1 MDQPQHQNQ
10 NNQTAQSDDKSNL
23 LPRPTQH
30 TTENNQQL
38 PHLPVHQQQSERP
51 IQMQQLHEQQQNQR
65 ISSGPMKQENSLP
78 PQVSQIP
85 HSQQPTQ
92 IKHERT
98 LPPQIQQNQP
108 LPQTPMMYQQGQQQ
122 YHYPPPPYSQPQNM
136 RPAGMSAFSQ
146 GNVQNNSNYMR
157 YVQVPNMPP
166 MMIPSQQPRPYPH
179 MNQNQYQHRTMF
191 NPVQIGG
198 NFPTPMGLPQQ
209 PPPPSFLEHDLR
221 NTTKIQAMKITQAK
235 AMPPPTVKRSES
247 RAKKRKEEK
256 TEDVPTRKYT
266 FRERRPSARIIEEDD
281 EVERVVEKKK
291 ETYSVEFL
299 TENAL
304 KEVEKVIAVRGSDN
318 YEEAEYLVKYKGQS
332 YRNIE
337 WKTGKDLLLM
347 VNPLRV
353 KRWSQKK
360 RSTEEEEYFPAD
372 YLVVERIISE
382 KIVDGVTYY
391 LVKWCGG
398 LNYLDLTWEKAEE
411 LGDDEKI
418 EEFKRFHIPQD
429 PSSIPPP
436 LPGRIFNRRTE
447 SDVYKHGNTLRSY
460 QLEGLNWLVFN
471 WCRGKGCILADE
483 MGLGKT
489 VQVVTFFQHLMS
501 FQKLPGPFLIV
512 TPLSTLEHWRRE
524 VSEWTDMNV
533 IVYLGTKDNRHRI
546 QHYEWFYLDQ
556 NEREVSKQI
565 KFHALVTTYEMVLND
580 LDLLSQIHWQV
591 LVVDEAQRLKNKESK
606 LNKALTQVPAYH
618 KILLTGTPIQNNI
631 TELWTLLNFVD
642 PDHFSTLEN
651 FNEQF
656 GEAKTAE
663 EVNKLQTEIKPYLL
677 RRVKDNV
684 EKSIPPKEEIL
695 IEVELTLVQK
705 KYYRALYEKN
715 REFLNKGCIGS
726 NVPHLQNLMIQLRKV
741 CNHPF
746 LIPGVEAKEVGEYPD
761 DSEYYASE
769 LIKSSG
775 KLVLLD
781 KLLPKLRDD
790 GHKVLIFSQLKG
802 VLDMLVKYLK
812 YKNYTYERLD
822 GSIKSNDRQ
831 NSIDRFMKGERFVFL
846 LCTRAGGIGINLSEA
861 DTVIIYDSD
870 WNPQNDLQA
879 QARCHRI
886 GQKKEVKV
894 YRLLS
899 RNTYERYMFERAS
912 LKLGLDQA
920 ILSNIGEDNKE
931 KEKLSKEDIDALLKY
946 GAYGVLKEDDNTATK
961 TSKVVWQGD
970 SVDTSNFSKA
980 TFVSEA
986 GDVIDLNDPNFWEQV
1001 LPKLRTPG
1009 QLYKE
1014 LDKAMEL
1021 EKDEF
1026 VTWLEENLEAFIM
1039 ELRQHID
1046 SVVGAYNEA
1055 KGHILPERDTILK
1068 SIELLLTQQELIAED
1083 IVDELLTA
1091 AETLKFSRNKRK
1103 TRYIPVA
1110 EDEDD
1115 KRSKKLKKTD
1125 MSREMKSML
1134 YDAIV
1139 DVGRADFKMLRIKAQ
1154 IGPEWPQDE
1163 IRSLT
1168 IGFLRQ
1174 CAAASDLL
1182 KVNKKY
1188 FTHLLEQYHNIKR
1201 IRRGG
1206 RDDVIKPGHVY
1217 TFKEEYSF
1225 VKEFVKRWETKLK
1238 YSNRFF
1244 KLIGEDEIIPEID
1257 NAERL
1262 TNWWNPQ
1269 CDHDL
1274 LKGFARY
1281 GFESGELIQE
1291 DEDLIFS
1298 TLLSDQPEKS
1308 PKTTDEV
1315 VLHLQY
1321 EMPSNKVLTKHIKS
1335 LISLMDKQAKKML
1348 KEKKS
1353 DEDNEHSSADN
1364 QNDDNNDEIQL
1375 VDMQDDGK
1383 DNEEKKSSEE
1393 GNNEENKS
1401 MEEDNNEEV
1410 KVMEEDNEEET
1421 KTTKEETKTMEEDNE
1436 EIKSTKEEDNKM
1448 EEDKEEQVKVT
1459 EDKME
1464 EDENNIRNEK
1474 STEETKGEDE

>member
-1 MDQPQHQNQ
+1 
-10 NNQTAQSDDKSNL
+10 
-23 LPRPTQH
+23 
-30 TTENNQQL
+30 
-38 PHLPVHQQQSERP
+38 
-51 IQMQQLHEQQQNQR
+51 
-65 ISSGPMKQENSLP
+65 MKQENSLP

-98 LPPQIQQNQP
+98 LPPQIQRNQP

-209 PPPPSFLEHDLR
+209 PPPPSFFRTRPVIRQGTKQVIRPTISNDISTE
-221 NTTKIQAMKITQAK
+221 TQQKIQAMKITQAK
-235 AMPPPTVKRSES
+235 AMPPPTVKR
-247 RAKKRKEEK
+247 KKEDLQQELLKKMMKLKELLK
-256 TEDVPTRKYT
+256 R
-266 FRERRPSARIIEEDD
+266 
-281 EVERVVEKKK
+281 KK

-460 QLEGLNWLVFN
+460 QLEGLNW
-471 WCRGKGCILADE
+471 
-483 MGLGKT
+483 T
-489 VQVVTFFQHLMS
+489 
-501 FQKLPGPFLIV
+501 FLIV

-677 RRVKDNV
+677 RRVKDN
-684 EKSIPPKEEIL
+684 
-695 IEVELTLVQK
+695 

-831 NSIDRFMKGERFVFL
+831 NSIDR
-846 LCTRAGGIGINLSEA
+846 GIGINLSEA

-899 RNTYERYMFERAS
+899 RNTYERYIER
-912 LKLGLDQA
+912 
-920 ILSNIGEDNKE
+920 
-931 KEKLSKEDIDALLKY
+931 KLSKEDIDALLKY

-961 TSKVVWQGD
+961 FCEEDINQILEKRTSKVVWQGD

-986 GDVIDLNDPNFWEQV
+986 V

-1308 PKTTDEV
+1308 
-1315 VLHLQY
+1315 
-1321 EMPSNKVLTKHIKS
+1321 
-1335 LISLMDKQAKKML
+1335 
-1348 KEKKS
+1348 
-1353 DEDNEHSSADN
+1353 
-1364 QNDDNNDEIQL
+1364 QNY
-1375 VDMQDDGK
+1375 
-1383 DNEEKKSSEE
+1383 
-1393 GNNEENKS
+1393 
-1401 MEEDNNEEV
+1401 
-1410 KVMEEDNEEET
+1410 
-1421 KTTKEETKTMEEDNE
+1421 
-1436 EIKSTKEEDNKM
+1436 
-1448 EEDKEEQVKVT
+1448 
-1459 EDKME
+1459 
-1464 EDENNIRNEK
+1464 
-1474 STEETKGEDE
+1474 